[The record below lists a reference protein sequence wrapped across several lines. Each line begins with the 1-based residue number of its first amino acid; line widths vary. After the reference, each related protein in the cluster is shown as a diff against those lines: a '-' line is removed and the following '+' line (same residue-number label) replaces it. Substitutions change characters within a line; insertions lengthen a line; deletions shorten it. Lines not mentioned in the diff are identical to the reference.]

1 MTACNTTTITIQPN
15 DSEKLFYSDLDKY
28 IDSLSVKFR
37 EKSVIKKK
45 VCEDIVQA
53 LLLQK
58 GKTSGSFS
66 PKFVFWAKQNFLLL
80 KIVGIDIACCVKT
93 KKPVCIYE
101 SFFNVISECHV
112 SVSHGGRDKTVCDFS
127 VNWKE

>member
-1 MTACNTTTITIQPN
+1 MTACNTTTTTIQPN

-37 EKSVIKKK
+37 EKSVVKKK

-58 GKTSGSFS
+58 
-66 PKFVFWAKQNFLLL
+66 
-80 KIVGIDIACCVKT
+80 
-93 KKPVCIYE
+93 
-101 SFFNVISECHV
+101 
-112 SVSHGGRDKTVCDFS
+112 
-127 VNWKE
+127 